1 MLASL
6 PVPTLSLPPLISAE
20 TLGVLIN
27 LAAAMGAP
35 NAPEH
40 APVIGLAKA
49 IQLSVAPV
57 FLVTGISGLLG
68 VLTNRLSRVIDRA
81 RSLQDQQL
89 DSHLAH
95 ARRLAQ
101 DLKIQKRR
109 MGLLN
114 RAIQAAT
121 VTGLLVAAVVAV
133 TFVSAMAAMAALDLA
148 AIVVPLFVIAMG
160 SLMATLLL
168 LLRETQLATGQIN
181 RRF

>member
-1 MLASL
+1 MFSLAHSHLIHSQVLLALVNLASL
-6 PVPTLSLPPLISAE
+6 S
-20 TLGVLIN
+20 G
-27 LAAAMGAP
+27 AASPAI
-35 NAPEH
+35 EH
-40 APVIGLAKA
+40 APVIGLARA

-89 DSHLAH
+89 DTHLAQ
-95 ARRLAQ
+95 ARRLAK
-101 DLKIQKRR
+101 DLQTQKRR

-114 RAIQAAT
+114 RAIQTAT
-121 VTGLLVAAVVAV
+121 LTGLLVAAVVAV
-133 TFVSAMAAMAALDLA
+133 TFVSAMAALDLA

-168 LLRETQLATGQIN
+168 LLMETQLASGQIN

>member
-1 MLASL
+1 VPSVSL
-6 PVPTLSLPPLISAE
+6 PQLISSE
-20 TLGVLIN
+20 TLGVLIH
-27 LAAAMGAP
+27 LAAATGAA

-81 RSLQDQQL
+81 RSLQEQQL
-89 DSHLAH
+89 DSNLAH

-133 TFVSAMAAMAALDLA
+133 TFVSAMAALDLA